1 MPMFSTGAQAESLAS
16 LQGSELLANGCVN
29 LIGLDAIRDR
39 AGDLWPRKRELVWAF
54 VEKRLQERLAPHD
67 LTLRI
72 DDTTY
77 LIAIV
82 ADYAAAAQA
91 VCVRVLEEV
100 LLHFIGHLDRA
111 DIRLQRVTSIDGL
124 SVSASDVDLARVPRL
139 EDIEVRANDMRPTVQ
154 RERDKNPMLFR
165 AVSGHH
171 LRVDFAPRPVTS
183 LKHGVLTALHLSRT
197 VIDEETGRPLTFE
210 QCDALTDA
218 DLIRIDAATLDYAG
232 LFTTGEQEA
241 GYVALIIPVSYRT
254 LLNRRG
260 RAALI
265 EAGAGGHALRTG
277 GLFEIIDMDT
287 GTPPGRLAE
296 AMALAKSMCRGV
308 LARLPERQGSLAP
321 FKGLGFA
328 GLTVPLSRQAARG
341 LDALHVIQ
349 AKGDELRRTFR
360 AIIALDP
367 ETRDYARLADI
378 GFTHACAGVEIARS
392 VKAHSGPS
400 PVPAP

>member
-1 MPMFSTGAQAESLAS
+1 MPTFSTGAQAESLAS

-29 LIGLDAIRDR
+29 LIGLDAIRER

-67 LTLRI
+67 LTLRV

-111 DIRLQRVTSIDGL
+111 DIRLQRVTTIEGL

-139 EDIEVRANDMRPTVQ
+139 EDIEVRANDIRPNAQ

-165 AVSGHH
+165 AVSGHD
-171 LRVDFAPRPVTS
+171 LRVDFMPRPVTS

-197 VIDEETGRPLTFE
+197 VVDEETGLPLTFE
-210 QCDALTDA
+210 ERDALTDA
-218 DLIRIDAATLDYAG
+218 DLIRVDAATLDYAG
-232 LFTTGEQEA
+232 LFTTGEQDA

-287 GTPPGRLAE
+287 GTPPSRLDE
-296 AMALAKSMCRGV
+296 ALSLAKSMCRGV
-308 LARLPERQGSLAP
+308 IARLPERQGSLAP
-321 FKGLGFA
+321 FKGLAFA
-328 GLTVPLSRQAARG
+328 GLTVPISRQAPRG
-341 LDALHVIQ
+341 LDALHVVQ
-349 AKGDELRRTFR
+349 TKGEELRRTFR
-360 AIIALDP
+360 AIIAMDP
-367 ETRDYARLADI
+367 DPKDYGRLSGL
-378 GFTHACAGVEIARS
+378 GFTHACAAVEVARS
-392 VKAHSGPS
+392 VKAH
-400 PVPAP
+400 PAPWPAPEP